1 MNEKVMDIPTSAT
14 VAEPAVAKA
23 PAVAIAPAMAIAP
36 AAQAGPSDGFR
47 ETLRSYPTIYHLRE
61 CARRR
66 LPGFA
71 FDAGDGGVGADKGIQ
86 RNWNALDAVELMP
99 KYGVTR
105 GLPPT
110 GVDLFGYRYA
120 APVGI
125 APMGSPGIVWPHAD
139 EYLAQAAQKANV
151 PYNLS
156 TVSGMSIEDAAK
168 HAPDVF
174 WLQLYR
180 FPKNDFAIGFDLAR
194 RAAAVGAKALVITLD
209 VPVRTTRTREVLSG
223 ISSPFRFTPKMI
235 MQALGSPSYCAAFL
249 RHGIPRFGNFFKY
262 AGNMSLND
270 MSKFIQGESGGAFTW
285 EDVARYRDVWK
296 GPLIVK
302 GIMHPEDAEKAVSLG
317 CEGIQVSNHGGR
329 QVEGLPATIDVLPGV
344 AAAVNGRAKIIF
356 DSGVRSGLDVV
367 RAMALGA
374 DMVLA
379 GKAFLWSL
387 GAMGGAGPGHAL
399 ELFIDEMR
407 ATLGQIG
414 VRTFEEARR
423 VPIRHNTEFKL
434 GSECSH

>member
-1 MNEKVMDIPTSAT
+1 MNEKVMDA
-14 VAEPAVAKA
+14 AAA
-23 PAVAIAPAMAIAP
+23 PAV
-36 AAQAGPSDGFR
+36 QAGPTAAFR
-47 ETLRSYPTIYHLRE
+47 ETLRRYPTIYHLRD

-71 FDAGDGGVGADKGIQ
+71 FDAGDGGVGADKGIH
-86 RNWNALDAVELMP
+86 RNWNALDAVEMLP
-99 KYGVTR
+99 KYGVAK

-110 GVDLFGYRYA
+110 GVELFGQRYG
-120 APVGI
+120 APIGI
-125 APMGSPGIVWPHAD
+125 APMGSPGIVWPDAD
-139 EYLAQAAQKANV
+139 ALLARAAQRARV
-151 PYNLS
+151 PYTLS
-156 TVSGMSIEDAAK
+156 TVSGMSIEEAAK

-180 FPKNDFAIGFDLAR
+180 FPRNEHAIGFDLAR
-194 RAAAVGAKALVITLD
+194 RAAAVGAKALVLTLD

-249 RHGIPRFGNFFKY
+249 QHGIPRFANFIKY
-262 AGNMSLND
+262 AGENVGLNE

-296 GPLIVK
+296 GPLVIK
-302 GIMHPEDAEKAVSLG
+302 GIMHPEDAERAIALG
-317 CEGIQVSNHGGR
+317 CEGLQVSNHGGR
-329 QVEGLPATIDVLPGV
+329 QVEGLPATIDALPGV
-344 AAAVNGRAKIIF
+344 VAAANGRAKVLF

-374 DMVLA
+374 DFVLA
-379 GKAFLWSL
+379 GKAFLWGL
-387 GAMGGAGPGHAL
+387 GAMGSEGPGHTL
-399 ELFIDEMR
+399 DLFIDEMR

-414 VRTFEEARR
+414 ARDFAEARK
-423 VPIRHNTEFKL
+423 VAMRHPGVFKIA
-434 GSECSH
+434 

>member
-1 MNEKVMDIPTSAT
+1 MNEKVMD
-14 VAEPAVAKA
+14 
-23 PAVAIAPAMAIAP
+23 AP
-36 AAQAGPSDGFR
+36 AAAVQAGPSETFR
-47 ETLRSYPTIYHLRE
+47 ETLRTYPTIYHLRE

-71 FDAGDGGVGADKGIQ
+71 FDAGDGGVGADKGVH

-110 GVDLFGYRYA
+110 GVELFGQRYA
-120 APVGI
+120 APIGI

-139 EYLAQAAQKANV
+139 ELLAQAAQKARV

-156 TVSGMSIEDAAK
+156 TVSGMSIEEAARY
-168 HAPDVF
+168 APDVF

-180 FPKNDFAIGFDLAR
+180 FPRNEHAIGFDLAR
-194 RAAAVGAKALVITLD
+194 RAAAVGAKVLVMTLD

-235 MQALGSPSYCAAFL
+235 AQALSCPSYCTSFL
-249 RHGIPRFGNFFKY
+249 QHGIPRFANFIKY
-262 AGNMSLND
+262 AGENVGLNE

-296 GPLIVK
+296 GPLIIK
-302 GIMHPEDAEKAVSLG
+302 GVMHPEDAERAIALG

-329 QVEGLPATIDVLPGV
+329 QMEGLPATIDVLPGV
-344 AAAVNGRAKIIF
+344 AAAANGRAKILF

-374 DMVLA
+374 DFVLA
-379 GKAFLWSL
+379 GKAFLWGL
-387 GAMGGAGPGHAL
+387 GAMGAAGPSHTL

-407 ATLGQIG
+407 AALGQIG
-414 VRTFEEARR
+414 ARTFEEARK
-423 VPIRHNTEFKL
+423 VPIRHNAAFRI
-434 GSECSH
+434 S